1 MVLNLLALPV
11 LLLMIATSMA
21 ILMIRDWRWSLLAL
35 AIQYL
40 GVFFFVAQN
49 WPFSMAVI
57 KLVVGWMS
65 GAALGTTLVG
75 GKRAE
80 ERTVVSAGWL
90 FLFLAGSLVII
101 LVFSLGPQ
109 VIKWFPN
116 NTSVYLVE
124 SGISLIMMGMLL
136 LGTTSQPFRV
146 ILGLLTMFSGFEILY
161 ASVEVSILVAG
172 LLAAVNL
179 GLALVGIYFI
189 TNSPGEGSR

>member
-1 MVLNLLALPV
+1 MILSSLALPV
-11 LLLMIATSMA
+11 LFMMIATSLA

-75 GKRAE
+75 GKRTE
-80 ERTVVSAGWL
+80 EKTLVSAGWL

-101 LVFSLGPQ
+101 LIFSFGPQ
-109 VIKWFPN
+109 VVKWFPS
-116 NTSVYLVE
+116 NTNLYLVE
-124 SGISLIMMGMLL
+124 GGITLIMMGMLVM
-136 LGTTSQPFRV
+136 GTTSQPFRV

-189 TNSPGEGSR
+189 TNSPAEDNR